1 MSHQMESEE
10 LSGMSVSLPIPVPN
24 PELFKN
30 KATNDVLQ
38 FLVNHRFMMFSLRTV
53 ADHVGHSQ
61 QTVRRAVNVLLN
73 NELVVEKPEG
83 NQRLVRIN
91 RERLSVPDDPILRI
105 PQSEF
110 QAPAKAAVDEL
121 TSRLDDVIG
130 IVLYGSVVRGNT
142 DRRSDIDLWVLTQ
155 GDRATNQRNANTIA
169 RELEEE
175 TFNGDRY
182 VYDIDVE
189 TVQAIPTYTDD
200 VREIVVSGIQL
211 YRTDEFQLVEHL
223 LLDEEDDNE

>member
-1 MSHQMESEE
+1 MESEE

>member
-1 MSHQMESEE
+1 MESEE

-61 QTVRRAVNVLLN
+61 QPVRRAVNVLLN

>member
-1 MSHQMESEE
+1 
-10 LSGMSVSLPIPVPN
+10 
-24 PELFKN
+24 
-30 KATNDVLQ
+30 
-38 FLVNHRFMMFSLRTV
+38 
-53 ADHVGHSQ
+53 
-61 QTVRRAVNVLLN
+61 VRRAVNVLLN